1 MATQTPIRVE
11 PGASSRLTEALAAQ
25 AAGLSFDSLPREV
38 IELSEHC
45 LLDWLGVTIA
55 GAREPLV
62 RMLTDEAIEQGGNPQ
77 ASLIGQSGKV
87 STQQAALVNG
97 TASHALDYDD
107 VNLTIEGHPSV
118 AVIPGLLA
126 LAEHRG
132 SSGAD
137 FITAFTAGYE
147 TACRVGRL
155 VSPGHYR
162 RGFHA
167 TATAGSFGSAAAC
180 ARLIGLSPEATATA
194 FGIAGT
200 QAAGLKSMF
209 GTMCKPFHAGK
220 AAQNGLLAASLAAR
234 GFDSR
239 NDVLEC
245 AQGFA
250 DTQSNDFH
258 PAAALAEPARGY
270 HMRANLFKY
279 HAACYL
285 THSTIECCRRMRERF
300 EIAPDSIRGIVVRAD
315 EALNG
320 VCNIQSP
327 QSGLEAKFSLRMTAA
342 FALAGVDTASVESYS
357 AANCA
362 DPALVALRD
371 KVRVELVS
379 GWPLSKCE
387 VDIEL
392 RDAQKISDS
401 HDSGI
406 PAGDLAVQRERLEAK
421 FHSLVDPIVGA
432 GHAARLAAVVRDLDR
447 LSDPRELISL
457 CQI

>member
-1 MATQTPIRVE
+1 MAIQSPIKPRRE
-11 PGASSRLTEALAAQ
+11 AETRITEALAAR
-25 AAGLSFDSLPREV
+25 ATGVNFDALPPEIV
-38 IELSEHC
+38 ELSRQC

-55 GAREPLV
+55 GAGEPLI
-62 RMLTDEAIEQGGNPQ
+62 RILTAECAEEGGHPQ

-87 STQQAALVNG
+87 SVQQAALVNG
-97 TASHALDYDD
+97 AASHALDYDD
-107 VNLTIEGHPSV
+107 VNLAIEGHPSV

-147 TACRVGRL
+147 TACRVGQL

-180 ARLIGLSPEATATA
+180 ARLMGLGPEAMATA

-209 GTMCKPFHAGK
+209 GTSCKPFHAGK
-220 AAQNGLLAASLAAR
+220 AAQNGLLAATLAAR

-239 NDVLEC
+239 RDVLEC

-250 DTQSNDFH
+250 DTQSSDFK
-258 PAAALAEPARGY
+258 PEAALAQPSGGY
-270 HMRANLFKY
+270 YMRANLFKY

-285 THSTIECCRRMRERF
+285 THSTIECCRRMRDKSQVVPESLH
-300 EIAPDSIRGIVVRAD
+300 AVVVRVD
-315 EALNG
+315 EALDR
-320 VCNIQSP
+320 VCNIPSP

-342 FALAGVDTASVESYS
+342 FALAGVDTASIASYTEE
-357 AANCA
+357 NCA
-362 DPALVALRD
+362 DPALIALRD
-371 KVRVELVS
+371 KVRVELVT
-379 GWPLSKCE
+379 GWPLSKSE
-387 VDIEL
+387 VEIEL
-392 RDAQKISDS
+392 QDSSKLHDSD
-401 HDSGI
+401 DSGI
-406 PAGDLAVQRERLEAK
+406 PAADLTAQGARLEGKFHALIDSIVGRERAVK
-421 FHSLVDPIVGA
+421 VASLV
-432 GHAARLAAVVRDLDR
+432 AVLDR
-447 LSDPRELISL
+447 LADLRELIAL
-457 CQI
+457 CQR

>member
-1 MATQTPIRVE
+1 MTIQSPIRPQRNPE
-11 PGASSRLTEALAAQ
+11 TRLTEALADR
-25 AAGLSFDSLPREV
+25 AAGIHFDALPREIV
-38 IELSEHC
+38 ELSRQC

-55 GAREPLV
+55 GAGEPLV
-62 RMLTDEAIEQGGNPQ
+62 QILTAECAEQGGHHQ

-87 STQQAALVNG
+87 SIQQAALVNG
-97 TASHALDYDD
+97 AASHALDYDD
-107 VNLTIEGHPSV
+107 VNLAIEGHPSV

-126 LAEHRG
+126 LAERRG

-180 ARLIGLSPEATATA
+180 ARLMGLGPDATATA

-209 GTMCKPFHAGK
+209 GTSCKPFHAGK
-220 AAQNGLLAASLAAR
+220 AAQNGLLAATLAAR

-239 NDVLEC
+239 RDVLEC

-250 DTQSNDFH
+250 DTQSSDFK
-258 PAAALAEPARGY
+258 PDAALAEPARGY
-270 HMRANLFKY
+270 HVRANLFKY

-285 THSTIECCRRMRERF
+285 THSTIECCRQIRGKF
-300 EIAPDSIRGIVVRAD
+300 QIAPESIRAVVVRVD
-315 EALNG
+315 EALDG
-320 VCNIQSP
+320 VCNIPSP
-327 QSGLEAKFSLRMTAA
+327 RSGLEAKFSLRMTAA
-342 FALAGVDTASVESYS
+342 FALAGVDTASIASYTEE
-357 AANCA
+357 NCA

-371 KVRVELVS
+371 KVRVELVA
-379 GWPLSKCE
+379 GWPLSKSE
-387 VDIEL
+387 VEIEL
-392 RDAQKISDS
+392 QDSRKLSDS

-406 PAGDLAVQRERLEAK
+406 PAADLPAQGARLEAK
-421 FHSLVDPIVGA
+421 FHALIDPIVGRDK
-432 GHAARLAAVVRDLDR
+432 AASIASLVGGLETLGDL
-447 LSDPRELISL
+447 RELIAL
-457 CQI
+457 CQR